1 MGKVERFC
9 LFIAPDEHEC
19 VRPVG
24 FDPEVNRKKRVG
36 VIGDGQRFRVVF
48 CEYGEPYHSVE
59 CQRRLLAGLT
69 IAFRLICLDLR
80 RERLPQG
87 APHLQQHSH
96 IPGAPKEL
104 ASCIAIT

>member
-36 VIGDGQRFRVVF
+36 VIGDGQRIRVVF
-48 CEYGEPYHSVE
+48 ADMANHITPLSATAVCSLGLLSLFVSSASTFAASVYLKAHHI
-59 CQRRLLAGLT
+59 CNSTVISLVPPRR
-69 IAFRLICLDLR
+69 
-80 RERLPQG
+80 
-87 APHLQQHSH
+87 
-96 IPGAPKEL
+96 
-104 ASCIAIT
+104 